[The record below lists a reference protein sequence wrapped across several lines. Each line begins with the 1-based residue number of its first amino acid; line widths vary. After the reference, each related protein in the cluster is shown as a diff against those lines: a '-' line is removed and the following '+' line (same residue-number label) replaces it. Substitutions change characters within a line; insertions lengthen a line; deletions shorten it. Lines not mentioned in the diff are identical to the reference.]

1 MRFLPALALACLLGT
16 VSCETP
22 RQQAAIAQALNDAS
36 TAVNGIQADVE
47 QLQQQVDSLRG
58 VVARQDTTI
67 RKLANLA
74 HLPIP

>member
-1 MRFLPALALACLLGT
+1 MRLLPAVALACLLAS

-22 RQQAAIAQALNDAS
+22 KQQAAIAQALNDAA
-36 TAVNGIQADVE
+36 TTVNGIQADVD
-47 QLQQQVDSLRG
+47 QLQQQMDSLRG